1 MSLVSIDRWVNRGP
15 PYLEKDAKG
24 HIKALNFEAFVKWRM
39 SRRDSSSLEKK
50 RIRLIKAQAG
60 YEELKV
66 AQARAEQIPSDV
78 LVMA

>member
-1 MSLVSIDRWVNRGP
+1 
-15 PYLEKDAKG
+15 
-24 HIKALNFEAFVKWRM
+24 M
-39 SRRDSSSLEKK
+39 SRRDSSSLEKE
-50 RIRLIKAQAG
+50 RIGLIKAQAD